1 MTKENLESE
10 LEHMFRDDLIV
21 ACQYWG
27 IDISGSSSTHEL
39 KDLLAEKMRDPE
51 ARKRVFN
58 TFAKKE
64 LDLLGILSLSG
75 GAMSNDRLKPFR
87 RIYSYGQLNQTERD
101 LRKKGIII
109 RRIMSRLT
117 EYGREVAEFKIMD
130 FFIPHLRELFSEK
143 PEEILDKPKDNIKFV
158 NQRDTLLI
166 DILQTVSYFAK
177 NEVKLTSSWEFPKRE
192 MEKIIERLSEPTEE
206 RFEIVQKTG
215 KKSTAYTMTED
226 DYVLPANVKRVFNGN
241 QERVSRRI
249 LLSALGRTRAIWASS
264 DQPTEYS
271 LNLIICRLREAD
283 EGDWIRVDDLH
294 EWIRSELYLENQP
307 LKWLKVDEERVRLAL
322 ETPILLGI
330 VESAYK
336 GDTVHAIRLT
346 DMGAN
351 VIYGREK
358 EHHDGQD
365 TFFVVPNFEITA
377 FTTEM
382 NYYNLYRL
390 MLISEPVKTDV
401 VSTFQ
406 ITEESI
412 FRAVEMGLRETE
424 ILEFL
429 QKESSKPVP
438 DNVVRSIEDWTSQTT
453 FAVVSDVTIFE
464 TDTERELDHLML
476 LEEFTKYVERRIG
489 PKAVILEGDIES
501 LTEDL
506 EEHKCHIRKAD
517 EEPRESKKGHTLSMP
532 FPEDAATG
540 SKQGAEDLPDEC
552 EGCPA
557 VHSCNRVVR
566 RRSDE

>member
-39 KDLLAEKMRDPE
+39 KDLLAEKMRDPK

-130 FFIPHLRELFSEK
+130 FFIPHLRELFSKK
-143 PEEILDKPKDNIKFV
+143 PEETLDKPKDNLKFV

-166 DILQTVSYFAK
+166 DVLQTVSYFAK

-206 RFEIVQKTG
+206 RFEIVQKIG
-215 KKSTAYTMTED
+215 KKSTAFTMTED

-322 ETPILLGI
+322 ETPILLGV

-336 GDTVHAIRLT
+336 GDKVHAIKLT

-358 EHHDGQD
+358 EHHDEQD

-489 PKAVILEGDIES
+489 PKAVILEGDVES

-517 EEPRESKKGHTLSMP
+517 EEPRESKQGHTLSMP
-532 FPEDAATG
+532 FPEDTATG
-540 SKQGAEDLPDEC
+540 SHQGTEDLPEEC